1 MKFGNGNYVVPGR
14 LCCFT
19 VSPGPP
25 VAWIPLH
32 ADSAAIARV
41 CMRPTS
47 LALYYIRIDSGGGGG
62 SGSIIVTGSMGK
74 SMNGIMLKLNGICN
88 IGGGELDEV
97 EGGNCWWKGD
107 CNIGS
112 GDVEDV
118 A

>member
-1 MKFGNGNYVVPGR
+1 MYAGGIGGR
-14 LCCFT
+14 F
-19 VSPGPP
+19 VGKPSS
-25 VAWIPLH
+25 I
-32 ADSAAIARV
+32 SEN
-41 CMRPTS
+41 S
-47 LALYYIRIDSGGGGG
+47 LRLTALRDIDSGGGGG